1 MVVDDAGMVVADV
14 GMVVDGGG
22 CCGMV
27 VQGVDWLCNG
37 ESVRDRDRDSVSDVL
52 GGEQFS
58 YSNGKQKQQ
67 NRRLDPEYWKTALS
81 SVYVTLVFGFTSFVM
96 VIVHERVP
104 DMRTY
109 PPLPDI
115 FLDSV
120 PRIPGPS
127 PWQRRV
133 E

>member
-1 MVVDDAGMVVADV
+1 MRRVILLPWQRFLL
-14 GMVVDGGG
+14 
-22 CCGMV
+22 CL
-27 VQGVDWLCNG
+27 GVEWLCNG
-37 ESVRDRDRDSVSDVL
+37 DSVRDRDSVSDVL

-58 YSNGKQKQQ
+58 YTNGKQKQQ
-67 NRRLDPEYWKTALS
+67 NRRLDPEYWKTVLS

-115 FLDSV
+115 FLDRCVCVTS
-120 PRIPGPS
+120 IAL
-127 PWQRRV
+127 
-133 E
+133 